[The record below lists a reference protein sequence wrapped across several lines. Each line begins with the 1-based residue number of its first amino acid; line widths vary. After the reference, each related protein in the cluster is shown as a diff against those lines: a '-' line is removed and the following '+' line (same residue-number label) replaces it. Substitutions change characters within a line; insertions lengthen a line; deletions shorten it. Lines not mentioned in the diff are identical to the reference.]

1 MLFRKLNYNKKYI
14 IMKMN
19 SKCKHLLLVV
29 LFIAG
34 FGSGLKAQSDLE
46 INRIFD
52 KYGKQKG
59 SVMVE
64 MSKEMLEGY
73 DFTFY
78 KSIVISNNKE
88 AGDFAR
94 GCLQTDQSGAK
105 KVKQVVTNGKTSSVY
120 LQLPKKGKY
129 NRLILFNEK
138 SVPELKMTLIYIE
151 SEKDSEEI
159 MKLILK
165 KK

>member
-1 MLFRKLNYNKKYI
+1 MNNKSKYLI
-14 IMKMN
+14 FT
-19 SKCKHLLLVV
+19 LLLV
-29 LFIAG
+29 FG
-34 FGSGLKAQSDLE
+34 FMPSLKAQSDLE
-46 INRIFD
+46 ISKVYD

-64 MSKEMLEGY
+64 MTREMLEGY

-78 KSIVISNNKE
+78 KSVVVSNSKE
-88 AGDFAR
+88 AGDFTR
-94 GCLQTDQSGAK
+94 QCLIADQKRSK
-105 KVKQVVTNGKTSSVY
+105 KVKQVVSNGVVSSVY

-129 NRLILFNEK
+129 FRLILFNETV
-138 SVPELKMTLIYIE
+138 SPDRKMTLIYIE

-159 MKLILK
+159 LKIILK